1 MSKKRISRRKFMK
14 TSITWF
20 AGTAAGLGSMQKS
33 TSVKKAAVSRTSLK
47 SLRVIPTTCEQCPA
61 GCGINA
67 YLNGERL
74 VQLLGNPDHPNN
86 LGGICAKGIA
96 GLNLVND
103 PERLLYPLK
112 RKGPRGS
119 GQWTKITWDEVYST
133 LAARVKE
140 MIRDGRISE
149 LVFDKG
155 HDDPL
160 LDRFIFALG
169 SAHTID
175 RPALK
180 NLNRTAAFTSMT
192 GFPSLIEDV
201 GSSRFILNFGA
212 NPFAN
217 HDQFVGIARRLIHAR
232 VEKGARL
239 ITFDVRMSE
248 TAAKSDA
255 WYPIKAGTDGIVAL
269 AMAKIIVDKGLANKD
284 FMDRKI
290 NYSLAMIKNHLSRYT
305 PEKAAKE
312 SGVRTADIQRLAI
325 EFAKQKPS
333 MALIGGGVS
342 DHKNGTQN
350 VRSVA
355 LLNWLVGN
363 LEKEGGL
370 FYPRFPVSLQSKT
383 ADLKSRLNSSNNIKG
398 IVELKETNTRINT
411 YFAYLS
417 NPAYT
422 DPDCGSTVGLLKD
435 EKSVPFLVVMDTHL
449 TETAMMADM
458 VLPAATYLE
467 GWGVSSAP
475 SLDNVPILN
484 LRQPVVS
491 LLSAA
496 KVLRSP
502 TFEVGKLLEPMFQPR
517 GEAEE
522 VGNVCLELARR
533 IKGRIAKNL
542 PYKNT
547 HDYITWVIS
556 SIPGLKMEGGL
567 KNLKSQGLWTD
578 KASKAA
584 GSRYSSEKGLP
595 ALRQKVEIYSNA
607 LKQNGHPPL
616 PEYEL
621 LTASKKKK
629 DEFILTTFK
638 SNLWAK
644 GTANSKWAREILHE
658 NRLWINK
665 DIARTLGIKNGD
677 RVRVTSSVGS
687 LISRVLTTHLIHPES
702 VAMAEGLGHSA
713 VGNVAKGKR
722 FRGNDQD
729 TNLIWWD
736 KKGNGTNPNE
746 IIERR
751 VDPMGGGFGLKDTRV
766 RIEKI

>member
-1 MSKKRISRRKFMK
+1 
-14 TSITWF
+14 
-20 AGTAAGLGSMQKS
+20 
-33 TSVKKAAVSRTSLK
+33 
-47 SLRVIPTTCEQCPA
+47 
-61 GCGINA
+61 
-67 YLNGERL
+67 
-74 VQLLGNPDHPNN
+74 
-86 LGGICAKGIA
+86 
-96 GLNLVND
+96 
-103 PERLLYPLK
+103 
-112 RKGPRGS
+112 
-119 GQWTKITWDEVYST
+119 
-133 LAARVKE
+133 
-140 MIRDGRISE
+140 
-149 LVFDKG
+149 
-155 HDDPL
+155 
-160 LDRFIFALG
+160 
-169 SAHTID
+169 
-175 RPALK
+175 
-180 NLNRTAAFTSMT
+180 
-192 GFPSLIEDV
+192 
-201 GSSRFILNFGA
+201 
-212 NPFAN
+212 
-217 HDQFVGIARRLIHAR
+217 
-232 VEKGARL
+232 
-239 ITFDVRMSE
+239 
-248 TAAKSDA
+248 
-255 WYPIKAGTDGIVAL
+255 
-269 AMAKIIVDKGLANKD
+269 
-284 FMDRKI
+284 
-290 NYSLAMIKNHLSRYT
+290 
-305 PEKAAKE
+305 
-312 SGVRTADIQRLAI
+312 
-325 EFAKQKPS
+325 
-333 MALIGGGVS
+333 
-342 DHKNGTQN
+342 
-350 VRSVA
+350 
-355 LLNWLVGN
+355 
-363 LEKEGGL
+363 
-370 FYPRFPVSLQSKT
+370 
-383 ADLKSRLNSSNNIKG
+383 
-398 IVELKETNTRINT
+398 
-411 YFAYLS
+411 
-417 NPAYT
+417 
-422 DPDCGSTVGLLKD
+422 
-435 EKSVPFLVVMDTHL
+435 
-449 TETAMMADM
+449 
-458 VLPAATYLE
+458 
-467 GWGVSSAP
+467 
-475 SLDNVPILN
+475 
-484 LRQPVVS
+484 

-616 PEYEL
+616 PEYEP

>member
-1 MSKKRISRRKFMK
+1 MSKRNISRRKFMK
-14 TSITWF
+14 SGIAWF
-20 AGTAAGLGSMQKS
+20 AGTAVGLGSMQRP
-33 TSVKKAAVSRTSLK
+33 TPVKKAGVSRTSLK
-47 SLRVIPTTCEQCPA
+47 SLQVISTTCEQCPA

-86 LGGICAKGIA
+86 MGGICAKGIA

-112 RKGPRGS
+112 RTGPRGD
-119 GQWTKITWDEVYST
+119 GQWTKITWDEVYTT
-133 LAARVKE
+133 LAGRIKE

-149 LVFDKG
+149 LVVDKG

-160 LDRFIFALG
+160 LDKFISALG
-169 SAHTID
+169 VTHTID

-180 NLNRTAAFTSMT
+180 NLNRTTALTSMT
-192 GFPSLIEDV
+192 GFPSVVEDV
-201 GSSRFILNFGA
+201 GRSRFILNFGA
-212 NPFAN
+212 NPYAN

-255 WYPIKAGTDGIVAL
+255 WYPIKAGTDGMVAL
-269 AMAKIIVDKGLANKD
+269 AMAKVIVDKGLANKD
-284 FMDRKI
+284 FMDRKT

-312 SGVRTADIQRLAI
+312 SGVRAVDIGHLAV
-325 EFAKQKPS
+325 EFATQRPS
-333 MALIGGGVS
+333 VALIGGGVS

-370 FYPRFPVSLQSKT
+370 FYPRFLVSLQPKT
-383 ADLKSRLNSSNNIKG
+383 ADLKSRLNSINNIKG

-533 IKGRIAKNL
+533 IKGRVGKNL
-542 PYKNT
+542 PYKDT
-547 HDYITWVIS
+547 HDYITRVIS
-556 SIPGLKMEGGL
+556 SIPGIKKEGGL
-567 KNLKSQGLWTD
+567 KNLKRQGLWVD
-578 KASKAA
+578 KASKS
-584 GSRYSSEKGLP
+584 GGYRYSREKELP
-595 ALRQKVEIYSNA
+595 ALGQKVEIYSNT
-607 LKQNGHPPL
+607 LKQNGHSPL
-616 PEYEL
+616 PEYQP
-621 LTASKKKK
+621 LTVPKKKK

-665 DIARTLGIKNGD
+665 DVAHRLGIKNGD

-687 LISRVLTTHLIHPES
+687 LISRVLTTHRIHPES
-702 VAMAEGLGHSA
+702 VAIAEGLGHSA
-713 VGNVAKGKR
+713 VGNVAKARR
-722 FRGNDQD
+722 FRSNDLD
-729 TNLIWWD
+729 TNLIWWGR
-736 KKGNGTNPNE
+736 KGNGMNPNE

-751 VDPMGGGFGLKDTRV
+751 VDPMGGGLGLKDTRV
-766 RIEKI
+766 RIERI

>member
-1 MSKKRISRRKFMK
+1 MK
-14 TSITWF
+14 TGIAWF
-20 AGTAAGLGSMQKS
+20 AGTAAGLSPIQRPGSI
-33 TSVKKAAVSRTSLK
+33 KKDGVSRTSLK
-47 SLRVIPTTCEQCPA
+47 PLQVVPTTCEQCPA

-86 LGGICAKGIA
+86 QGGICAKGIA

-103 PERLLYPLK
+103 PERLLYPLM
-112 RKGPRGS
+112 RKGPRGE
-119 GQWTKITWDEVYST
+119 GQWTRITWDEVYST
-133 LAARVKE
+133 LAARLKK
-140 MIRDGRISE
+140 MIREGRINE
-149 LVFDKG
+149 FVIDKG

-160 LDRFIFALG
+160 LDRFI
-169 SAHTID
+169 SAIGATRTID
-175 RPALK
+175 RPGLK
-180 NLNRTAAFTSMT
+180 NLNRTAALTSMT
-192 GFPSLIEDV
+192 GFPSLVEDV
-201 GSSRFILNFGA
+201 GRSRFILNFGA
-212 NPFAN
+212 NPYAN

-269 AMAKIIVDKGLANKD
+269 AMAKVIVEKGLVNED
-284 FMDRKI
+284 FMDRKT
-290 NYSLAMIKNHLSRYT
+290 NTSLTMIKNHLSQYT
-305 PEKAAKE
+305 PEKAAEE
-312 SGVRTADIQRLAI
+312 SGVRAADIEHLAV
-325 EFAKQKPS
+325 EFATQKPS
-333 MALIGGGVS
+333 MVLIGGGIS

-370 FYPRFPVSLQSKT
+370 FYPRYPASLEPN
-383 ADLKSRLNSSNNIKG
+383 AAVLRPRLNSDVNVKG
-398 IVELKETNTRINT
+398 IKELKETNTRINT

-417 NPAYT
+417 NPAYVE
-422 DPDCGSTVGLLKD
+422 PDCESTASLLKD
-435 EKSVPFLVVMDTHL
+435 EKTVPFLVVMDTHL
-449 TETAMMADM
+449 TETALLADM
-458 VLPAATYLE
+458 ALPAATYLE
-467 GWGVSSAP
+467 GWGLSTAP
-475 SLDNVPILN
+475 SLDKVPILN
-484 LRQPVVS
+484 LRQPVVFMIS
-491 LLSAA
+491 TA

-502 TFEVGKLLEPMFQPR
+502 TFDVGKLLEPMFRPR

-533 IKGRIAKNL
+533 IKGRVARNL

-547 HDYITWVIS
+547 QDYITRLVYSIS
-556 SIPGLKMEGGL
+556 GLKTEGGL
-567 KNLKSQGLWTD
+567 KNLKTQGFWTE
-578 KASKAA
+578 KTSNS
-584 GSRYSSEKGLP
+584 GGYRYSGDKELP
-595 ALRQKVEIYSNA
+595 ASRQKVEIYSKA
-607 LKQNGHPPL
+607 LKQNGYSPL
-616 PEYEL
+616 PDYEPL
-621 LTASKKKK
+621 FAPEKKK

-644 GTANSKWAREILHE
+644 GTANSKWVREILHE

-665 DIARTLGIKNGD
+665 DVARRLGIKNGE

-687 LISRVLTTHLIHPES
+687 LVSRVLTTHRIHPWS

-713 VGNVAKGKR
+713 VGKVAKGKR
-722 FRGNDQD
+722 FKSNDQD

-736 KKGNGTNPNE
+736 KKGNGVNPNE
-746 IIERR
+746 IIVRQA
-751 VDPMGGGFGLKDTRV
+751 DPIGGGLGLKDTRV
-766 RIEKI
+766 RIERI